1 MQANTDNRGDD
12 RRTFTERARR
22 AQIVE
27 AAIET
32 IAELG
37 YAKASFARIAERAGL
52 SSTGLISY
60 HFANKD
66 ELMEQIV
73 VEVYTEGARFV
84 VPRIRAES
92 DASGMLR
99 AYIESNLAFLAEN
112 REAMVA
118 VTEVV
123 SNLRKPDGT
132 LRFDL
137 ATDEPQV
144 SGTEWILEKGQED
157 GEFRPFDTRVM
168 ALAIRAAID
177 RSAGHFAAHP
187 DLDWKAYARE
197 MASVFEHATRKTDMP
212 VTTREEEG
220 E

>member
-1 MQANTDNRGDD
+1 MQANTGNGDGGGRMFLERG
-12 RRTFTERARR
+12 RR
-22 AQIVE
+22 AQILE
-27 AAIET
+27 AAIGV

-37 YAKASFARIAERAGL
+37 YARASFARIAERAGL

-92 DASGMLR
+92 GASGMLR
-99 AYIESNLAFLAEN
+99 AYIESNLEFIANN
-112 REAMVA
+112 REAMIA
-118 VTEVV
+118 VTEIV
-123 SNLRKPDGT
+123 SNLRRPDGT
-132 LRFDL
+132 LRFD
-137 ATDEPQV
+137 AAADEPQV
-144 SGTEWILEKGQED
+144 QGTEWILRKGQED

-177 RSAGHFAAHP
+177 RSSFHFAAEP
-187 DLDWKAYARE
+187 DLDWRSYARE
-197 MASVFEHATRKTDMP
+197 MASAFEHATRKADSP
-212 VTTREEEG
+212 EASRDQRG
-220 E
+220 

>member
-1 MQANTDNRGDD
+1 MG
-12 RRTFTERARR
+12 
-22 AQIVE
+22 

-37 YAKASFARIAERAGL
+37 YARASFARIAERAGL

-60 HFANKD
+60 HFSNKD
-66 ELMEQIV
+66 ELMERIV
-73 VEVYTEGARFV
+73 VEVYTRGAEFV

-92 DASGMLR
+92 NASGMLR
-99 AYIESNLAFLAEN
+99 AYIESNLEFIAEN
-112 REAMVA
+112 GEAMIA
-118 VTEVV
+118 VTEVI

-137 ATDEPQV
+137 ASDEPQV
-144 SGTEWILEKGQED
+144 QGTEWILKKGQED

-177 RSAGHFAAHP
+177 RSAFHFRAEP
-187 DLDWKAYARE
+187 DLDWRSYARE
-197 MASVFEHATRKTDMP
+197 MACVFEHAARRTDPTETPQRK
-212 VTTREEEG
+212 EG

>member
-1 MQANTDNRGDD
+1 MGDGNKN
-12 RRTFTERARR
+12 RRTVTEKARR

-27 AAIET
+27 AAVGV

-37 YAKASFARIAERAGL
+37 YARASFARIAERAGL

-73 VEVYTEGARFV
+73 VEVYTKGAEFV
-84 VPRIRAES
+84 IPRIQAES
-92 DASGMLR
+92 GASGMLQ
-99 AYIESNLAFLAEN
+99 AYIEANLEYIANN

-118 VTEVV
+118 VTEVI

-137 ATDEPQV
+137 ASDEPQV
-144 SGTEWILEKGQED
+144 SGTEWILKKGQED

-177 RSAGHFAAHP
+177 RSATHFAAEP
-187 DLDWKAYARE
+187 DLDWRSYAGE
-197 MASVFEHATRKTDMP
+197 MSSVFEHATRKADSP
-212 VTTREEEG
+212 EASRDQRG
-220 E
+220 